1 MKKKKKNETH
11 TENKKI
17 WPWMNVHGLSAR
29 VFYSWDEDGWRQ
41 IIINMMSN
49 MQGMHEERLL

>member
-29 VFYSWDEDGWRQ
+29 VFYS
-41 IIINMMSN
+41 
-49 MQGMHEERLL
+49 

>member
-17 WPWMNVHGLSAR
+17 WPWV
-29 VFYSWDEDGWRQ
+29 DECAGSMASQLASSTVEMKMGDDR
-41 IIINMMSN
+41 S
-49 MQGMHEERLL
+49 LLI